1 MRNIETRRTTS
12 TVADNGALLELMRN
26 ARLDEKKEQHFSFA
40 MRLSVLA
47 IHFQQKGYSAVEII
61 ELLRKE
67 AERFEHSA
75 QEIIA

>member
-1 MRNIETRRTTS
+1 MRNIETRRTNV
-12 TVADNGALLELMRN
+12 VAENAGLLELMRN
-26 ARLDEKKEQHFSFA
+26 ARLDEKKDQHFSFA
-40 MRLSVLA
+40 LRLSALA

-75 QEIIA
+75 QELAI

>member
-26 ARLDEKKEQHFSFA
+26 ARLDEKKDQHFSFA
-40 MRLSVLA
+40 LRLSALTV
-47 IHFQQKGYSAVEII
+47 HFQQKEYSAPEII

-67 AERFEHSA
+67 VDRFEHSA